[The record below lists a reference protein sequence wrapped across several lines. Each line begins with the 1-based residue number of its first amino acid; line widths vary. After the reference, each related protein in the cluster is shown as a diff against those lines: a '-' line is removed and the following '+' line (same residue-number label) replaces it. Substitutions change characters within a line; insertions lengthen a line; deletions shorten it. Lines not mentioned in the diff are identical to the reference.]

1 MLSGGGVRNENHENQ
16 RSEDHEEAR
25 ATMNQWAR
33 VVWTHRQ
40 VTLQSFD
47 VGDRALERTE
57 LWVHK
62 TYLYQLRSKG
72 EK

>member
-1 MLSGGGVRNENHENQ
+1 
-16 RSEDHEEAR
+16 
-25 ATMNQWAR
+25 MNQWAR

-47 VGDRALERTE
+47 VGDRSFERIE
-57 LWVHK
+57 LWMHK

>member
-1 MLSGGGVRNENHENQ
+1 
-16 RSEDHEEAR
+16 
-25 ATMNQWAR
+25 MNQWEK
-33 VVWTHRQ
+33 VVWAHRR

-47 VGDRALERTE
+47 VGDRSFERIE
-57 LWVHK
+57 LWMHK